1 MVFFSPKPSDPC
13 YPWESKSSVAP
24 PRRTEEVPFGG
35 GNISSYMLN
44 FMSFAKKHF
53 KIIVFFLYGFVCIF
67 LWICF
72 SKRRTSK
79 IHTTPPRISSSNGLF
94 PGERGFGS
102 SNCNSLATVADAT
115 SGGPVGSTRMR
126 VDPWGMRMLAPQKK
140 NLGKVAT
147 PMFLNMVHPENYLGK
162 MITHF
167 DPFWWILIFRRG
179 VGEKPPTGNLLLAT
193 FCWNQEIAGA
203 LRFLGIF
210 PSHRWSFKV
219 GRIKRPYFLWEQ
231 GGMAVGP
238 A

>member
-140 NLGKVAT
+140 TWERWQLQCFWTWFT
-147 PMFLNMVHPENYLGK
+147 PKIIWGRWSPIL
-162 MITHF
+162 IHF
-167 DPFWWILIFRRG
+167 D
-179 VGEKPPTGNLLLAT
+179 E
-193 FCWNQEIAGA
+193 
-203 LRFLGIF
+203 
-210 PSHRWSFKV
+210 
-219 GRIKRPYFLWEQ
+219 Y
-231 GGMAVGP
+231 
-238 A
+238 